1 MKKTIVKVYNVVA
14 ESLLQSWTAVKEFIK
29 NETGNII
36 FVMQIFF
43 PVLLSESSL
52 SFSGKV
58 IASFVTL
65 FLLSTI
71 KKIWLSLCL
80 REDTGFPVVHDK
92 YTYQEGNLISIIP
105 GKESEAIAYLAKIE
119 SYYESIGK
127 MKK

>member
-1 MKKTIVKVYNVVA
+1 MKKIIVEIYHTIA
-14 ESLLQSWTAVKEFIK
+14 ESFLQSWVTVREFMR

-52 SFSGKV
+52 SFYGKV
-58 IASFVTL
+58 ISSFVTL

-71 KKIWLSLCL
+71 KKIWQSLCL
-80 REDTGFPVVHDK
+80 REDTGFPVIPDK
-92 YTYQEGNLISIIP
+92 YTYREGNLISIIP